1 MKIQVIKVEV
11 EETAKYKMANVTYKN
26 LDFGKVES
34 RKIPSFKNPDVF
46 KSLAAAVDGDT
57 FDVETVKDG
66 QYWQW
71 TKVTKTDGTQTTSGS
86 APAASGG
93 TAYKSTYETPEER
106 AKKQVYIVRQSS
118 LGVAAGLLGV
128 GAKNPPKA
136 SDVIELAKEFE
147 AYVFGQDPMQQ
158 LLDMENDLPT
168 VTV

>member
-1 MKIQVIKVEV
+1 MKIQVLKVEV
-11 EETAKYKMANVTYKN
+11 EETAKYKMANVTFKN

-86 APAASGG
+86 TPAASGG

-106 AKKQVYIVRQSS
+106 AKKQVYIIRQSC
-118 LGVAAGLLGV
+118 LATAERLLSV
-128 GAKNPPKA
+128 GAKNPPKV
-136 SDVIELAKEFE
+136 SEVIQTAKELGE
-147 AYVFGQDPMQQ
+147 YVFGNDPMQQ
-158 LLDMENDLPT
+158 LLDMENDLPQ